1 MATASLSPLTQTFSE
16 GTENTSKNGSHDA
29 DINTRLDEALT
40 RARQFEERLDM
51 LLKTSGDGLWDWNLR
66 TDELYVSE
74 RWFQIVGGDIR
85 ARVGNV
91 SSLWLSIIHAEDLD
105 HVMRALYA
113 HLSGDTA
120 RFEVEYRVICLG
132 GDSRWVHSRGIAQR
146 DERGQPQRMVGSH
159 RDIGERKRSEERIR
173 ESQEIIRR
181 NEERFRD
188 MIEYGSDLITLVDS
202 DGLIT
207 YQSPSVQRTLGYAV
221 EELIGLN
228 VTDLMHPDDRL
239 PLVERIRQHAADA
252 TVASFTEQAR
262 VRTKDGNYRWVEVIG
277 ALRQSQVGVQ
287 LVLNSRDITDRVE
300 ATLLLE
306 REVAKRTRELQTLLT
321 INRTVSSTLDLS
333 SLLETILDTAGAVVE
348 YDVVKLFEL
357 DDSARKLRLLKHRG
371 HHTQEELK
379 AFASWDLNAFD
390 LQVIN
395 SRKPTIIRD
404 TEAEYA
410 KAGDVRAISNR
421 GGAISRIR
429 SWMCLP
435 LIVRDRVLGVMT
447 FDNSQAGYYTE
458 QMANIA
464 MAFAS
469 QAAAAIENA
478 RLYSAEQMR
487 LKVAEAMR
495 EQVRLLNASVSRDD
509 VFKNV
514 LQQVAGAMQADGAAI
529 YELDGRTQLLEN
541 RDSHG
546 LASIGGTAL
555 VSQLGNWQIGRAV
568 SDRQVRAV
576 DVATLASAPGDLAPE
591 HAALVKQLADK
602 GRFNWVVTIPLIS
615 DKEVYG
621 GLILCYRDKRRRND
635 EDMSLAATI
644 GYQSALGIENARLRE
659 EAAKSAIANE
669 RYRLARELHDSVS
682 QALYGISLGARTARQ
697 IAAAE
702 SPRATDAIEYVLSL
716 AEGGLAEMRALI
728 LELRPESLTTE
739 GLVVVLQK
747 QMAALSARHKFAL
760 TTRFCD
766 EPATLPIQHK
776 EALYRI
782 TMEATQN
789 IIKHAQA
796 RNVSIDMAIEA
807 DAGGRKHVIVV
818 LSDDGQG
825 FDAKKHFAGHMGL
838 VNMRERA
845 EAAGGVFT
853 INSEPGTGTQIR
865 VSIPLPVE

>member
-1 MATASLSPLTQTFSE
+1 MATASLSPLAQTFADGSE
-16 GTENTSKNGSHDA
+16 GAASGAQQQS
-29 DINTRLDEALT
+29 RLDEALG

-74 RWFQIVGGDIR
+74 RWFQIIGGDIR
-85 ARVGNV
+85 SRVGSV

-120 RFEVEYRVICLG
+120 RFEVEYRVVCLG
-132 GDSRWVHSRGIAQR
+132 GDLRWVHSRGIAQR

-159 RDIGERKRSEERIR
+159 RDVGERKRQEDRIR
-173 ESQEIIRR
+173 ETQDIIRR

-188 MIEYGSDLITLVDS
+188 MIEHGSDLITLVDG

-228 VTDLMHPDDRL
+228 VTELMHPDDRM
-239 PLVERIRQHAADA
+239 PLVERMRQHDSAAMG
-252 TVASFTEQAR
+252 TSFTEQAR
-262 VRTKDGNYRWVEVIG
+262 VRTKDGNFRWVEVIG
-277 ALRQSQVGVQ
+277 AMRESAVGRQ

-357 DDSARKLRLLKHRG
+357 DESARKLRLLKHRG
-371 HHTQEELK
+371 HHTQEELR
-379 AFASWDLNAFD
+379 AFAAWDLNAFD

-395 SRKPTIIRD
+395 GRKPTIIRD
-404 TEAEYA
+404 TEAEFA

-421 GGAISRIR
+421 GNAISRIR

-495 EQVRLLNASVSRDD
+495 EQIRLLNSSVTRDD
-509 VFKNV
+509 VFKHV

-529 YELDGRTQLLEN
+529 YELDGRTQLLES

-546 LASIGGTAL
+546 LAQIGG
-555 VSQLGNWQIGRAV
+555 VSMVAQLGAWQIGRAV
-568 SDRQVRAV
+568 ADRQVRAV
-576 DVATLASAPGDLAPE
+576 DVAALAVTPDGLETD
-591 HAALVKQLADK
+591 HVTLVKQLSDK

-621 GLILCYRDKRRRND
+621 GIVLCYRDKRRRND
-635 EDMSLAATI
+635 EDLSLAATI

-697 IAAAE
+697 IASSE

-747 QMAALSARHKFAL
+747 QMAALSARHKFGL
-760 TTRFCD
+760 STRFCE

-796 RNVSIDMAIEA
+796 SNVAVDMSVETEATGRRNV
-807 DAGGRKHVIVV
+807 VIA

-845 EAAGGVFT
+845 EGAGGVFQ
-853 INSEPGTGTQIR
+853 IDSVPGTGTQIR
-865 VSIPLPVE
+865 VSIPLPPE